1 MTTTLDLNRRI
12 DLLRERRQELQLL
25 PPGEVV
31 AEQRQMVRQ
40 GALWGGAV
48 VAAVAAVGLVV
59 TLRHQFVSASL
70 DRVTLVERRMESLQ
84 NDLSARTAALAEQR
98 ASNTTLARAL
108 ATTPSGAALM
118 RDLQMRAPE
127 GLQLTSVAL
136 SGSTLT
142 LKGLASDPLGF
153 ERINVLELQLGQSP
167 LLSEAKLLKASRGG
181 GEQRGRSA
189 APAGMVAFELQVK
202 LRDLAAST
210 SLETTL
216 KQLQADGLEKRLQ
229 LLRKEGLLR

>member
-12 DLLRERRQELQLL
+12 DLLRERRQELSLL
-25 PPGEVV
+25 TPGQVV
-31 AEQRQMVRQ
+31 DEQRRMVRQ
-40 GALWGGAV
+40 GALWGGAL
-48 VAAVAAVGLVV
+48 VAAVAAIGLAV

-84 NDLSARTAALAEQR
+84 ADLQARTAALAEQR

-118 RDLQMRAPE
+118 RDLQARAPQ
-127 GLQLTSVAL
+127 GLQLSSVAL

-142 LKGLASDPLGF
+142 LKGLASDPQGF
-153 ERINVLELQLGQSP
+153 ERINVLQLQLDQSP
-167 LLSEAKLLKASRGG
+167 LLSDAKLLKASRGG
-181 GEQRGRSA
+181 DQRGRNA
-189 APAGMVAFELQVK
+189 VPPGQVAFELQAK
-202 LRDLAAST
+202 LRDLAGSPA
-210 SLETTL
+210 LETTL
-216 KQLQADGLEKRLQ
+216 RQLGADGLEKRLQ